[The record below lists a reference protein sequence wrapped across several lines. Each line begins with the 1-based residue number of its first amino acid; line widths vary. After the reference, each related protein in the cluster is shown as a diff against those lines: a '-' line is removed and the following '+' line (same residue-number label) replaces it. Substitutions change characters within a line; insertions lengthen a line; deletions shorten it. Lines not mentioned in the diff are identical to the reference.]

1 MRLAVSLVA
10 LALASLSCAS
20 PPRATPSQLRPSDV
34 LEVASLPPGY
44 TAGESLNES
53 CSGSRGFRAIDE
65 EPLGD
70 VDCSF
75 ERLSRALRAHAAE
88 LDSRVIVGKRC
99 QVKAGKR
106 FMMMCSATRALATA
120 RLPLA
125 TPAAPPQGPAPSAGQ
140 VLDLDEPF
148 PRQSA
153 KIRVSFRPEPS
164 ASWLPPRA
172 YHRVDETA
180 QASTGRVA
188 LGQVSARCEA
198 CDALSLRHALRVT
211 AGRVGAGEV
220 ASVRCFQDSDD
231 QRCVGTALEP
241 WSF

>member
-1 MRLAVSLVA
+1 MRLAVLLAGLVLPA
-10 LALASLSCAS
+10 CAT
-20 PPRATPSQLRPSDV
+20 PPRATPSPLRPSDV
-34 LEVASLPPGY
+34 LEVAALPPGY
-44 TAGESLNES
+44 TAGETLSES
-53 CSGSRGFRAIDE
+53 CSGSRGFRAIDD

-75 ERLSRALRAHAAE
+75 ERLSRALRARAAE
-88 LDSRVIVGKRC
+88 LESRVVFGRRC

-106 FMMMCSATRALATA
+106 FTLTCSAKRALPTSS
-120 RLPLA
+120 LPLTA
-125 TPAAPPQGPAPSAGQ
+125 PAEPPQGPAPSAAR

-153 KIRVSFRPEPS
+153 RIRVSFAPEAS

-180 QASTGRVA
+180 QASVGRVI
-188 LGQVSARCEA
+188 LGQVSARCGD
-198 CDALSLRHALRVT
+198 CDPMSLRHALRVT
-211 AGRVGAGEV
+211 AGRAGAGEV
-220 ASVRCFQDSDD
+220 AQVRCFQDADE

>member
-1 MRLAVSLVA
+1 MRLAA
-10 LALASLSCAS
+10 LLAVLAAACAT
-20 PPRATPSQLRPSDV
+20 PPRATPSQLRSSDV
-34 LEVASLPPGY
+34 LELAALPPGY
-44 TAGESLNES
+44 TAGETLSEH
-53 CSGSRGFRAIDE
+53 CSGFRGFRAIE
-65 EPLGD
+65 EEALGD

-75 ERLSRALRAHAAE
+75 DRLSRALRARAAE
-88 LDSRVIVGKRC
+88 LESRIIVGKRC
-99 QVKAGKR
+99 QVRAGKR
-106 FMMMCSATRALATA
+106 FSMMCSATRALPGSS
-120 RLPLA
+120 LPL
-125 TPAAPPQGPAPSAGQ
+125 TSPAEPPRGPAPSAAQ

-153 KIRVSFRPEPS
+153 KIRVSFLPEAG

-180 QASTGRVA
+180 RSSVGRVS
-188 LGQVSARCEA
+188 LGQVSARCED
-198 CDALSLRHALRVT
+198 CDPMSLRHALRVT

-220 ASVRCFQDSDD
+220 ASVRCFQDAGD